1 MAPIPMANSELVS
14 VAWLSGATGIE
25 AGQVATTLPSDA
37 STWATNGFVLV
48 PGVAGGSPQLHVALR
63 EPVVQVETFAVNLN
77 SGKPPWGKA
86 ASLFELLVAATYDK
100 ARMQR
105 TLTLPAGYPQ
115 ARVMTAH
122 FLSEP
127 RRMPA
132 DDSSYARFV
141 ADLAL
146 HWITL

>member
-1 MAPIPMANSELVS
+1 MAVTPRANSELVA
-14 VAWLSGATGIE
+14 VAWLQGATGME
-25 AGQVATTLPSDA
+25 AGQVATTLPTDVSA
-37 STWATNGFVLV
+37 WEANGFVQV
-48 PGVAGGSPQLHVALR
+48 GPAVGGAPQLHYALR
-63 EPVVQVETFAVNLN
+63 EPVVQVDFYAVNPA

-86 ASLFELLVAATYDK
+86 ASLAELAVAATYDE

-122 FLSEP
+122 FISEP
-127 RRMPA
+127 RRLPG
-132 DDSSYARFV
+132 DDSSYARFQ
-141 ADLAL
+141 ADLAF